1 MSGPSNLARVEA
13 LWRAHQGGPQ
23 PSWGD
28 SAPEGVDLAGL
39 VAQTTSC
46 VEHYLATAGVLDYG
60 RVIALKQCYPQLYM
74 LDDVLPVETRPFVDR
89 ICAVARLILE
99 DQGLPS
105 SWGASGAM

>member
-1 MSGPSNLARVEA
+1 M
-13 LWRAHQGGPQ
+13 
-23 PSWGD
+23 
-28 SAPEGVDLAGL
+28 DLAGL

-74 LDDVLPVETRPFVDR
+74 LDEIVPVEARAFLDR
-89 ICAVARLILE
+89 ICAIARLILE

-105 SWGASGAM
+105 SWGASEAM

>member
-1 MSGPSNLARVEA
+1 MSGPTNLARVEA
-13 LWRAHQGGPQ
+13 LWRAHQNEPPPPLGESGP
-23 PSWGD
+23 D
-28 SAPEGVDLAGL
+28 GVDLAGL

-46 VEHYLATAGVLDYG
+46 VEHYLASAGVLDYG

-74 LDDVLPVETRPFVDR
+74 LDDIAPVETRPFVDR

-105 SWGASGAM
+105 SWGASEAM

>member
-1 MSGPSNLARVEA
+1 MSASKNFARVEA
-13 LWRAHQGGPQ
+13 LWRTHQSGPQ
-23 PSWGD
+23 PPLGD
-28 SAPEGVDLAGL
+28 SAPEGMDLAGL

-74 LDDVLPVETRPFVDR
+74 LDEIVPVEARPFLDR
-89 ICAVARLILE
+89 ICAIARLILE

-105 SWGASGAM
+105 SWGASEAM